1 MDSAIKDTLLDR
13 PNLVERIS
21 KSLEIVEKNDMH
33 GLLTIECGLDDAKLI
48 EEIKKHRIR
57 FALPYSA
64 AYHAAKHWAHNPG
77 AYVNEANGH
86 IGPKESIGLKHPTQE
101 GDAFDISFRS
111 SGSNLVAYVLERDG
125 KVLLK
130 SFYPDKAKK

>member
-64 AYHAAKHWAHNPG
+64 AYHAAKHWAHDPE
-77 AYVNEANGH
+77 AYVNVANGH
-86 IGPKESIGLKHPTQE
+86 IGSEESIGLKHPTQE
-101 GDAFDISFRS
+101 GDAFDISFKN
-111 SGSNLVAYVLERDG
+111 SGSNLVAYVLERNG
-125 KVLLK
+125 KVMLK
-130 SFYPDKAKK
+130 SFYQDNAKN